1 MTTGNGEDDGDDDTD
16 DECVQITSQ
25 AKHGSC
31 SRMRTGPSTS
41 PLFWASVSRK
51 LLFVV
56 ST

>member
-1 MTTGNGEDDGDDDTD
+1 MTTGNGEDEGDDDTD

-41 PLFWASVSRK
+41 LLFWDSVSRK